1 MSQPAATPR
10 STMLTPAERW
20 TLAATVVGSSMA
32 FLDGTVVNVAL
43 TALQDDLNATAAG
56 VQWVVN
62 AYTLLLAA
70 LTLTG
75 GALGDAYGRKKIYGL
90 GVAIF
95 ALASLACGL
104 APSLSILIA
113 ARAVQGVGAALLVP
127 GSLAM
132 IGAVFDPGRR
142 GRGVGLWSAA
152 SSVMTLLGPVAGG
165 LLVDAGSWRW
175 VFFINLPLAVGV
187 LWLLRRVPETQ
198 APGARPD
205 WPGAVSITLGLG
217 GLAYAFTRTG
227 EYGWDTLT
235 WASLGVSV
243 AGFVFFLWHE
253 VHTEKPMLPLG
264 LFRRPVFAG
273 TNLLTFLLYG
283 ALGAVGLYLPLYL
296 IGALEYSATAA
307 GAALLPLSLLL
318 AGLSGWFGALADRHG
333 PRPFLTAGPVLAGVG
348 FALLG
353 LGRSWGGGS
362 YWTAILPGALMLG
375 LGMALTVA
383 PLSSAVMGS
392 AGRDLS
398 GVASG
403 VNNAVARAAG
413 LLAVAAL
420 GLLLVSSYRSALAT
434 RLDAAGLG
442 VETRQSA
449 VRQASRLTD
458 LTLPQ
463 GAGEPGRLAVQTA
476 FGDAFRNVALACGAL
491 GVLGGVAGFFFLA
504 GRRERLEGSSDTVK

>member
-1 MSQPAATPR
+1 MTQPAATPR
-10 STMLTPAERW
+10 SSLLTPAERW

-43 TALQDDLNATAAG
+43 TALQDELNATAAG

-62 AYTLLLAA
+62 AYALLLAA

-75 GALGDAYGRKKIYGL
+75 GALGDAYGRRKIYGL
-90 GVAIF
+90 GVVIF
-95 ALASLACGL
+95 ALASLVCGL
-104 APSLSILIA
+104 ASSLSVLIA
-113 ARAVQGVGAALLVP
+113 ARAVQGIGAALLVP

-165 LLVDAGSWRW
+165 VLVDAGSWRW
-175 VFFINLPLAVGV
+175 VFFINLPLALGV

-198 APGARPD
+198 TPGARPD

-235 WASLGVSV
+235 WASMGVSV
-243 AGFVFFLWHE
+243 VGFIFFLWYE
-253 VHTEKPMLPLG
+253 ARTEKPMLPLG

-296 IGALEYSATAA
+296 IGALGYSATAA

-318 AGLSGWFGALADRHG
+318 AGLSGWFGALADKYG

-353 LGRSWGGGS
+353 LGRSWGGS
-362 YWTAILPGALMLG
+362 YWAAIFPGALVLG
-375 LGMALTVA
+375 FGMALTVA

-392 AGRDLS
+392 AGRELS

-420 GLLLVSSYRSALAT
+420 GLLLVSSYRSALVT
-434 RLDAAGLG
+434 RLDAAGVG
-442 VETRQSA
+442 AEIRQSA
-449 VRQASRLTD
+449 VRQANRLTD
-458 LTLPQ
+458 LTLPD
-463 GAGEPGRLAVQTA
+463 GAGQPGRLAVQAA
-476 FGDAFRNVALACGAL
+476 FGDAFRNVALASGVL

-504 GRRERLEGSSDTVK
+504 GRREEVESSGDKV